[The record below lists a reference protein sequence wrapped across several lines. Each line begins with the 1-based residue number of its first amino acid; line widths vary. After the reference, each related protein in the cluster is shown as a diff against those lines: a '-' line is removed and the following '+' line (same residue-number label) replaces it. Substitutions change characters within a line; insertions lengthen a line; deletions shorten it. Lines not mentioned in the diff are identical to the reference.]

1 MSFFEYY
8 FDIYGASDETA
19 VCCPFNHV
27 TESGISY
34 KEHNPSAHVNL
45 TNGLFHCKV
54 CDKGYNETTFI
65 KTIFDCSMKD
75 AIKLQHIFNNTEDLN
90 TWKDETQLTDETITL
105 GNSLGISTEVL
116 KELNVISQLGNDL
129 SFPVF
134 MYNHLID
141 IRKYTPGGVPKM
153 QSRLGA
159 PTGMIIPFDIWKD
172 SDLKRITL
180 ICAGEKDM
188 AVARSNGFN
197 AITITGGEQAIPF
210 SPALFK
216 DRRVVIVYDNDDAGK
231 KGAKKLANCLLPYA
245 EWVKVC
251 TGFHEV
257 CSVDKEDITD
267 FFTKYNKTKQ
277 DLIKYIEA
285 TPQYTITEEELEQ
298 TYPLLTLHT
307 ATNTKYINKIIRSNI
322 QVVAMSEASY
332 VIPKTIIAEKFGS
345 NDDKMA
351 TMVSGDMRDW
361 ELSEQTLQDVLHLI
375 DGNFSEK
382 VINQHIRDM
391 LKIPQKERCI
401 KIQKLNKLPVFK
413 CCVTDLFETATTDAV
428 PMEYTAYSIGVKLE
442 SGKKYLIDYKLV
454 PHPYKGQQLVM
465 LITKATAAND
475 TVTKF
480 TINADT
486 KKHLDTFIAIPG
498 SVSEKVNTL
507 TQKVKGLLGYD
518 GNDTLIQAL
527 DLSFHTVLQFNF
539 GKFKNERG
547 YLDTFIVGESRVG
560 KSSTANILRNTYQLG
575 VFTSLAG
582 ASATIPGLI
591 GGSNKQNGTFQTR
604 AGLIP
609 QNHKGLIIFEEFGKS
624 NTNVIIELTD
634 IRSSN
639 EVRITR
645 VSGTLILPAMVRMIT
660 LTNVKSTDGIIKPI
674 ATYPNG
680 IAVVTELVGTAED
693 IARYD
698 LLVVLSTKGAKHID
712 PLWEPEQPYSNEE
725 YQTRIRWV
733 WSRKPE
739 QIIISNE
746 VARYIVQQANEIN
759 DEFDCHIKIFGTEA
773 WKKISR
779 LAIAVAGYTVSTD
792 ETYENIIVTKEH
804 VDFAIA
810 FFKRVYDNNT
820 FRLREYV
827 EHERKYSTIDEEGVE
842 ALQDL
847 YTKCPALLLH
857 LEQCAKTSKNTLQAA
872 TGLDNDNYNKLM
884 NRMIAGSFVQFAK
897 YDIVPT
903 ERFRIGMH
911 RINRNTMVRRLG
923 ENA

>member
-19 VCCPFNHV
+19 VCCPFDHV

-34 KEHNPSAHVNL
+34 KEHNPSAHVNI

-54 CDKGYNETTFI
+54 CDKGYNEISFI
-65 KTIFDCSMKD
+65 KTVLDCSMKD

-90 TWKDETQLTDETITL
+90 TWEAETQLSEEGIAL
-105 GNSLGISTEVL
+105 GNSLGISTDVL
-116 KELNVISQLGNDL
+116 KQLHVISQLNNDL

-134 MYNHLID
+134 MYNHLLD
-141 IRKYTPGGVPKM
+141 IRKYTPGGTPKM

-159 PTGMIIPFDIWKD
+159 PTGLIIPFDIWKD
-172 SDLKRITL
+172 TDPKRITL

-197 AITITGGEQAIPF
+197 AITITGGEMATPL
-210 SPALFK
+210 SPVEFK
-216 DRRVVIVYDNDDAGK
+216 NRKVVIVYDNDDAGRR
-231 KGAKKLANCLLPYA
+231 GAKKLANYLLPYV

-251 TGFHEV
+251 DGFHEV

-277 DLIKYIEA
+277 DLINYIKN
-285 TPQYTITEEELEQ
+285 TPLYTPAEDKDAEQ
-298 TYPLLTLHT
+298 HPVLTLHE
-307 ATNTKYINKIIRSNI
+307 ATTSKYINKIIRSNI

-345 NDDKMA
+345 DDDKMA
-351 TMVSGDMRDW
+351 TMTSGDIRDW
-361 ELSEQTLQDVLHLI
+361 EFNEHTLQDVLHLI

-382 VINQHIRDM
+382 IINQHIRDL

-401 KIQKLNKLPVFK
+401 KIQKLTKIPVFK
-413 CCVTDLFETATTDAV
+413 CCVTDLFETAVADV
-428 PMEYTAYSIGVKLE
+428 IPMEYVAYSIGFKLE

-475 TVTKF
+475 TVTQF
-480 TINADT
+480 AITDET
-486 KKHLDTFIAIPG
+486 KTHLDTFRQIPG
-498 SVSEKVNTL
+498 NVAEKINTL

-539 GKFKNERG
+539 GKFKHERG

-582 ASATIPGLI
+582 ASATIPGLV

-624 NTNVIIELTD
+624 NSNVIVELTD

-645 VSGTLILPAMVRMIT
+645 VSGTLTLPAAVRMIT

-680 IAVVTELVGTAED
+680 IAVVTELIGTAED

-712 PLWEPEQPYSNEE
+712 PLWEPEQPYSDEE

-733 WSRKPE
+733 WSRTPE
-739 QIIISNE
+739 QIIISND
-746 VARYIVQQANEIN
+746 VAKYIVQQANDIN

-773 WKKISR
+773 WKKITR
-779 LAIAVAGYTVSTD
+779 LAIAIAGYVVSTD
-792 ETYENIIVTKEH
+792 DTYENIIVTKEH
-804 VDFAIA
+804 VDYAID
-810 FFKRVYDNNT
+810 FFKKIYDNNT

-827 EHERKYSTIDEEGVE
+827 EHERKYSTIDEEGV
-842 ALQDL
+842 AVLQDL
-847 YTKCPALLLH
+847 FAKCPALLLH
-857 LEQCAKTSKNTLQAA
+857 LEQCAKTTKNTLQAA
-872 TGLDNDNYNKLM
+872 TGLDNDSYNKLM
-884 NRMIAGSFVQFAK
+884 NRMIACSFVQFAK

-911 RINRNTMVRRLG
+911 RINRNINVRRLG